1 MGEWSQ
7 EDAGGGWTT
16 TRMLEWVIV
25 GAVSFPLVAGFVALG
40 TAVVAGRSLRDLARA
55 FWAWVPG
62 RAAAPLEPLPVRR
75 SDAA

>member
-1 MGEWSQ
+1 
-7 EDAGGGWTT
+7 
-16 TRMLEWVIV
+16 MLEWVIV

-55 FWAWVPG
+55 VWAWVPG
-62 RAAAPLEPLPVRR
+62 REVAPAAAPLPVRR